1 MSRYYFD
8 SGRFVMEQFHENK
21 PFASFLPGL
30 AGLKGIPMWTFYVNR
45 GQGVCGF
52 GVRDKNSPIMEFSPA
67 SISYKNVA
75 SSGFRTFIK
84 LGERAEIYEPFQ
96 SSHPDPAVKR
106 RMTILPNGLTIE
118 EEHTG
123 HGLKTT
129 VHYFNLPNDDYAALV
144 RRVEIENTG
153 GAELSLEL
161 LDGLPEILPYG
172 SANSAYKEMGN
183 LLRSWME
190 VYNLEHGIP
199 FYKLRS
205 STNDSAEVSEIQ
217 NGHFYL
223 SFTAEG
229 EQLRP
234 VVDFEVI
241 FGANT
246 SLAYP
251 DRFAGLALDDL
262 LAQPQYP
269 VNKVPCGFS
278 GVQRTLAPGGKLTLN
293 TIIGHVS
300 DIELINRKAGRL
312 CRDEYITGKMLEA
325 AELTENLTA
334 DIATRTSSAIFDAY
348 CRQSYLDNFLRGG
361 YPFIFDNGKDGF
373 VVHLYS
379 RKHGDMERDYN
390 FFSLAPEYYSQGNGN
405 FRDMNQNRR
414 NDVFFHPQVGSF
426 NIKMFYSLIQADGYN
441 PLSVQG
447 TSFEV
452 LPEHA
457 AQLKEWVESSA
468 ADHQAELA
476 ALCLGKFT
484 PGQLINYIADHQVQL
499 KADEQEFLSGVLAL
513 SRQNIEAAFGEGFWS
528 DHWTYNLDLVEG
540 YLEVF
545 PDKLAELLFG
555 DESYTFYDSPAYVLP
570 RSEKYVISGGKVRQY
585 GALLEDEEKLHRLHR
600 KAGDTQWLR
609 TEGGTGEIYRTSL
622 FVKMLSLALNKFA
635 TLDPYGMGVE
645 MEGNKPGWNDAMN
658 GLPGLFGSGMSET
671 FELKRMLVF
680 MLEALESVGV
690 PEVEAAREL
699 AGARELEAVQGLQEQ
714 GALGTQGLQE
724 TLDTLEL
731 QGWQEV
737 QGVQGSHGAQELLTG
752 LGAAGGIV
760 SLPVEIALLLERVLG
775 AVTKLLAGGLDE
787 FGYWDTVASARE
799 TYRES
804 IRFGINGEQ
813 AEVSLAVISEALGTF
828 LDKVDAGIER
838 AVSLGGGLAPTYFR
852 FEAVRYQPVT
862 DEAGKPV
869 ISGYGL
875 PKAVVEEFEAS
886 ALPYFLE
893 GPARW
898 LKTLDSREQAKEI
911 YSRVKGSGLFDPVT
925 SMYRTSAS
933 LEAESHE
940 IGRIRAFT
948 PGWQERESNFLHMSY
963 KYLLALLKGGLYEE
977 FYSEMRTSLIPF
989 LDPAVYG
996 RSTLENSSFIST
1008 GGNPDPLTHGRGF
1021 VARLSGS
1028 TAEFLSMWR
1037 TMMAGSRMFAYE
1049 DGELTLE
1056 LAPALPGWLFN
1067 ELDELMFTFLGGTE
1081 VTYHNPRRAD
1091 TYGAERAVIGQL
1103 TLTYSDGSSR
1113 QADGALLRG
1122 AEAEALRRG
1131 EITAI
1136 RAELV

>member
-1 MSRYYFD
+1 M
-8 SGRFVMEQFHENK
+8 
-21 PFASFLPGL
+21 
-30 AGLKGIPMWTFYVNR
+30 
-45 GQGVCGF
+45 
-52 GVRDKNSPIMEFSPA
+52 
-67 SISYKNVA
+67 
-75 SSGFRTFIK
+75 
-84 LGERAEIYEPFQ
+84 
-96 SSHPDPAVKR
+96 
-106 RMTILPNGLTIE
+106 
-118 EEHTG
+118 
-123 HGLKTT
+123 
-129 VHYFNLPNDDYAALV
+129 
-144 RRVEIENTG
+144 
-153 GAELSLEL
+153 
-161 LDGLPEILPYG
+161 
-172 SANSAYKEMGN
+172 
-183 LLRSWME
+183 
-190 VYNLEHGIP
+190 
-199 FYKLRS
+199 
-205 STNDSAEVSEIQ
+205 
-217 NGHFYL
+217 
-223 SFTAEG
+223 
-229 EQLRP
+229 
-234 VVDFEVI
+234 I

-251 DRFAGLALDDL
+251 DRFAGLALDEL

-278 GVQRTLAPGGKLTLN
+278 GIQRTLAPGGKLTLN

-300 DIELINRKAGRL
+300 DIDKINRKADRL
-312 CRDEYITGKMLEA
+312 CRDEYITGKMLDA

-361 YPFIFDNGKDGF
+361 YPFIFDNGKEGF

-457 AQLKEWVESSA
+457 AQLKEWVDSAA

-671 FELKRMLVF
+671 FELKRVLVF
-680 MLEALESVGV
+680 MLEALESLGV
-690 PEVEAAREL
+690 PEAE
-699 AGARELEAVQGLQEQ
+699 
-714 GALGTQGLQE
+714 
-724 TLDTLEL
+724 
-731 QGWQEV
+731 
-737 QGVQGSHGAQELLTG
+737 
-752 LGAAGGIV
+752 AAGGIV
-760 SLPVEIALLLERVLG
+760 SLPVEIALLLEQVLS

-813 AEVSLAVISEALGTF
+813 AEVGLAVIREALGKF

-838 AVSLGGGLAPTYFR
+838 AVSLGGGLVPTYFR
-852 FEAVRYQPVT
+852 FEAVRYQAVT

-875 PKAVVEEFEAS
+875 PKAVVEEFEAA

-898 LKTLDSREQAKEI
+898 LKTLDSHEQAKEI

-1056 LAPALPGWLFN
+1056 LAPALPGWLF
-1067 ELDELMFTFLGGTE
+1067 DGQGELMFTFLGGTE

-1103 TLTYSDGSSR
+1103 TLTYSDGSTR
-1113 QADGALLRG
+1113 QVDGALLRG

>member
-1 MSRYYFD
+1 MSNYYFD
-8 SGRFVMEQFHENK
+8 SGKFVMEQFHENK

-67 SISYKNVA
+67 NISYKNVA

-84 LGERAEIYEPFQ
+84 LGNSPEVYEPFQ
-96 SSHPDPAVKR
+96 ASRPDPAVKR
-106 RMTILPNGLTIE
+106 TMTILPNGLTIE
-118 EEHTG
+118 EVHAI

-153 GAELSLEL
+153 STDLELEL

-205 STNDSAEVSEIQ
+205 STNDDAEVSEIQ

-229 EQLRP
+229 EMLKP
-234 VVDFEVI
+234 VVDFEVV
-241 FGANT
+241 FGGNT

-251 DRFAGLALDDL
+251 DRFAGLSLAEL
-262 LAQPQYP
+262 LEQPQYP

-278 GVQRTLAPGGKLTLN
+278 GTSRTLAQGSKLTLN
-293 TIIGHVS
+293 TIIGHVN
-300 DIELINRKAGRL
+300 DIAKINQKADQL
-312 CRDEYITGKMLEA
+312 CREEYITGKMLEA

-334 DIATRTSSAIFDAY
+334 DIATRSSSAIFDAY

-414 NDVFFHPQVGSF
+414 SDVFFHPKVGSF

-457 AQLKEWVESSA
+457 AKLNEWVAASS
-468 ADHQAELA
+468 ADHQTEIVEI
-476 ALCLGKFT
+476 CLGKFT
-484 PGQLINYIADHQVQL
+484 PGRLINYIADHNVAL
-499 KADEQEFLSGVLAL
+499 KVEEQEFLSGVLAL
-513 SRQNIEAAFGEGFWS
+513 SQQNIEAAFGEGFWS

-545 PDKLAELLFG
+545 PDKLNDLLFG

-570 RSEKYVISGGKVRQY
+570 RSEKYVLSGGKVRQY
-585 GALLEDEEKLHRLHR
+585 GALLEDEEKLHRLQR

-609 TEGGTGEIYRTSL
+609 TEGGFGEIYRTSL
-622 FVKMLSLALNKFA
+622 FVKMLSLTLSKFA

-671 FELKRMLVF
+671 FELKRMIVF
-680 MLEALESVGV
+680 MLESLESG
-690 PEVEAAREL
+690 ETADR
-699 AGARELEAVQGLQEQ
+699 AV
-714 GALGTQGLQE
+714 ALPAE
-724 TLDTLEL
+724 M
-731 QGWQEV
+731 
-737 QGVQGSHGAQELLTG
+737 
-752 LGAAGGIV
+752 
-760 SLPVEIALLLERVLG
+760 ALLLEQVHH
-775 AVTKLLAGGLDE
+775 AVTTLFAGGLAE
-787 FGYWDTVASARE
+787 FGYWDTVAAARE
-799 TYRES
+799 AYRAS
-804 IRFGINGEQ
+804 VRFGITGEQ
-813 AEVSLAVISEALGTF
+813 TEVSLGVIREALGKF
-828 LDKVDAGIER
+828 LHKINAGIDR
-838 AVSLGGGLAPTYFR
+838 AVELGGGLVPTYFR
-852 FEAVRYQPVT
+852 FEAVRFQPVT

-875 PKAVVEEFEAS
+875 PKATVEEFEAI

-898 LKTLDSREQAKEI
+898 LKTLDSTGQAKEI
-911 YSRVKGSGLFDPVT
+911 YSKVRGSGLFDPVT
-925 SMYRTSAS
+925 SMYRTSVS
-933 LEAESHE
+933 LEEETHE

-963 KYLLALLKGGLYEE
+963 KYLLELLKAGLHEE
-977 FYSEMRTSLIPF
+977 FFREMKTSLIPF
-989 LDPAVYG
+989 LDPEVYG

-1008 GGNPDPLTHGRGF
+1008 GGNPDPGTHGRGF

-1037 TMMAGSRMFAYE
+1037 TMMAGSRMFSVE
-1049 DGELTLE
+1049 SGELTLE
-1056 LAPALPGWLFN
+1056 LAPALPGWLF
-1067 ELDELMFTFLGGTE
+1067 DEQGNLSFTFLGGTE
-1081 VTYHNPRRAD
+1081 VTYHNPRHAD
-1091 TYGAERAVIGQL
+1091 TYGGERAVIGQL
-1103 TLTYSDGSSR
+1103 TLVYSDGTVR
-1113 QADGALLRG
+1113 QIDGAQVRG
-1122 AEAEALRRG
+1122 EDAEALRRG

-1136 RAELV
+1136 QAEMV

>member
-1 MSRYYFD
+1 MSKSYFD
-8 SGRFVMEQFHENK
+8 AGKFVMEQFHESK

-45 GQGVCGF
+45 GQGVCSF

-67 SISYKNVA
+67 NISYKNVA

-84 LGERAEIYEPFQ
+84 LGNTPEIYEPFQ
-96 SSHPDPAVKR
+96 SARPDPAAKR
-106 RMTILPNGLTIE
+106 TMTILPNGLTIE
-118 EEHTG
+118 EAHAG

-129 VHYFNLPNDDYAALV
+129 VHYFNLPNDDYAALI

-153 GAELSLEL
+153 TEKLEFEL

-172 SANSAYKEMGN
+172 VENSGYKEMGN
-183 LLRSWME
+183 LLRSWMD
-190 VYNLEHGIP
+190 VYNLENGIP

-205 STNDSAEVSEIQ
+205 STNDDAEISEIN

-229 EQLRP
+229 EMLAP
-234 VVDFEVI
+234 IVDFELV
-241 FGANT
+241 FGGNT

-251 DRFAGLALDDL
+251 DGFAGQPLAVL
-262 LAQPQYP
+262 LEQPQYP

-278 GVQRTLAPGGKLTLN
+278 GTARTLAPGGKLTLN
-293 TIIGHVS
+293 TIIGHVNE
-300 DIELINRKAGRL
+300 IGKINQKSAEI
-312 CRDEYITGKMLEA
+312 CREEYITAKAQEA
-325 AELTENLTA
+325 ASLTEELTA
-334 DIATRTSSAIFDAY
+334 DIATHTSSAVFDAY

-361 YPFIFDNGKDGF
+361 YPFIFDNGGDGF

-452 LPEHA
+452 LPENA
-457 AQLKEWVESSA
+457 EKLNGWIAEAA
-468 ADHQAELA
+468 ADHREELVK
-476 ALCLGKFT
+476 LCTGRFT
-484 PGQLINYIADHQVQL
+484 PGRLINYIADHNVTL
-499 KADEQEFLSGVLAL
+499 KVDEQQLLSGVLAL
-513 SRQNIEAAFGEGFWS
+513 SQQNIEAAFGEGFWS

-540 YLEVF
+540 YLDVF
-545 PDKLAELLFG
+545 PDQQQELLFG

-570 RSEKYVISGGKVRQY
+570 RSEKYVLSGGKVRQY
-585 GALLEDEEKLHRLHR
+585 GSLLEDEEKLHRLQR

-609 TEGGTGEIYRTSL
+609 TEGGFGEIYRTNL
-622 FVKMLSLALNKFA
+622 FVKMISLALNKFA
-635 TLDPYGMGVE
+635 TLDPYSMGVE

-671 FELKRMLVF
+671 FELKRMILF
-680 MLEALESVGV
+680 LLEALENG
-690 PEVEAAREL
+690 
-699 AGARELEAVQGLQEQ
+699 GDGTEAV
-714 GALGTQGLQE
+714 A
-724 TLDTLEL
+724 
-731 QGWQEV
+731 
-737 QGVQGSHGAQELLTG
+737 
-752 LGAAGGIV
+752 
-760 SLPVEIALLLERVLG
+760 LPVEMALLLERVHQ
-775 AVTKLLAGGLDE
+775 AVTVMLAGGTSQ

-799 TYRES
+799 AYRES
-804 IRFGINGEQ
+804 IRFGIAGEL
-813 AEVSLAVISEALGTF
+813 AEVTLAVIREALGKF
-828 LDKVDAGIER
+828 LLKINEGIDR
-838 AVSLGGGLAPTYFR
+838 AVEMGGGLAPTYFR
-852 FEAVRYQPVT
+852 FEAVRFQPVT

-875 PKAVVEEFEAS
+875 PKAVVEEFEAY

-893 GPARW
+893 GPTRW
-898 LKTLDSREQAKEI
+898 LKTLESPEQAKDI
-911 YSRVKGSGLFDPVT
+911 YTRVKNTGLYDPVT
-925 SMYRTSAS
+925 SMYRTSVS
-933 LEAESHE
+933 LEQESND

-963 KYLLALLKGGLYEE
+963 KYLLELLKSGLYEE
-977 FYSEMRTSLIPF
+977 FFSEMKTSLIPF

-996 RSTLENSSFIST
+996 RSTLENSSFIAT
-1008 GGNPDPLTHGRGF
+1008 GGNPDPGTHGRGF

-1037 TMMAGSRMFAYE
+1037 TMMAGSRVFTVE
-1049 DGELTLE
+1049 DGELTLA
-1056 LAPALPGWLFN
+1056 LAPALPGWLF
-1067 ELDELMFTFLGGTE
+1067 DEQANLSFTFLGGTE
-1081 VTYHNPRRAD
+1081 ITYHNPKRAN
-1091 TYGAERAVIGQL
+1091 TFGAERAVIQNL
-1103 TLTYSDGSSR
+1103 TLVYRDGTVTAIS
-1113 QADGALLRG
+1113 GALLRG
-1122 AEAEALRRG
+1122 AEAEDLRRG
-1131 EITAI
+1131 EIVAI
-1136 RAELV
+1136 RAIMG